1 LWAGI
6 QTVPLLGI
14 FAFLKETYTQIIDNC
29 NLLVVI
35 SVADCMA
42 ACKASRCAVA
52 LLRMKSRFVFRV
64 GITLG
69 FFVASMASSV
79 AKPNVV
85 FVMTDDLNC
94 DLGSYGHPLVQSPNI
109 DRLAEEGVLFE
120 NAYCNYPVCG
130 PSRAS
135 FMTGLY
141 PEQNGV
147 TVLRR
152 MFRNYVPDA
161 VTLSQHF
168 MANGYTSARVG
179 KIYHYDN
186 PRGIGT
192 DGHDDPASW
201 DTKINPRGRDKEE
214 EEKIF
219 SLRPGSF
226 GAALSWLAA
235 EGEDEEQTDGIVA
248 TESIR
253 LLRQYA
259 DAEEPFF
266 LAVGFYKPHTP
277 YVAPKKYFDLYDLS
291 EITVPRIPE
300 YYWDTL
306 PEPARKSVTAFKPQI
321 DLPEEMARKAIHA
334 YYATISFV
342 DAQIGRVM
350 DALEDLGLKEDTIV
364 LFSSD
369 HGYHMGEHG
378 HYQKN
383 TLFENADRVPLIIS
397 APGVTQ
403 SGRRAQGFAEMI
415 DFYRTLSDLAGLSPP
430 LDYVKGISLQPV
442 LRDVSNTVRAN
453 AFTQLINGY
462 TLRTDNFRITQWKVG
477 DPDNLELY
485 DRRRDPEEM
494 RNVARNPEYEQ
505 ELEYLL
511 KVLKGR
517 IADATAR
524 PIGLDLTLPD
534 SSDRG
539 VQKTYD

>member
-1 LWAGI
+1 
-6 QTVPLLGI
+6 
-14 FAFLKETYTQIIDNC
+14 
-29 NLLVVI
+29 
-35 SVADCMA
+35 MA

-52 LLRMKSRFVFRV
+52 LLRMKPKFVFRV

-85 FVMTDDLNC
+85 FIMTDDLNC
-94 DLGSYGHPLVQSPNI
+94 DLGRYEHPLVQSPNI

-201 DTKINPRGRDKEE
+201 DTKINPLGRDKEE

-226 GAALSWLAA
+226 GATLSWLAA

-300 YYWDTL
+300 DYWDTL

-397 APGVTQ
+397 VPGVTQ

-430 LDYVKGISLQPV
+430 PDYVKGISLQPV

-462 TLRTDNFRITQWKVG
+462 TLRTDNFRITQWKVD

-524 PIGLDLTLPD
+524 PIGLDFTLPD

>member
-1 LWAGI
+1 MAD
-6 QTVPLLGI
+6 
-14 FAFLKETYTQIIDNC
+14 Y
-29 NLLVVI
+29 NLSVVI

-42 ACKASRCAVA
+42 ACKASRCAA
-52 LLRMKSRFVFRV
+52 LLFRMKPRFVFRV

-69 FFVASMASSV
+69 FLVASISSSV

-85 FVMTDDLNC
+85 FIMTDDLNC

-152 MFRNYVPDA
+152 MFRDYVPDA

-168 MANGYTSARVG
+168 MANGYTAARVG
-179 KIYHYDN
+179 KIFHYDN
-186 PRGIGT
+186 PKGIGT

-226 GAALSWLAA
+226 GATLSWLAA

-259 DAEEPFF
+259 VAEEPFF

-300 YYWDTL
+300 DYLDTL

-321 DLPEEMARKAIHA
+321 DLPEEMARQAIHA

-415 DFYRTLSDLAGLSPP
+415 DFYRTLSDLVGLPP
-430 LDYVKGISLQPV
+430 PPDYVKGVSLQPV
-442 LRDVSNTVRAN
+442 LRDVSNTVRSN

-462 TLRTDNFRITQWKVG
+462 TLRTDNFRITQWRID

-494 RNVARNPEYEQ
+494 RNVARNPDYEQ

-524 PIGLDLTLPD
+524 PMGLDFTLPY

-539 VQKTYD
+539 VQKIYD

>member
-1 LWAGI
+1 MTPG
-6 QTVPLLGI
+6 
-14 FAFLKETYTQIIDNC
+14 FF
-29 NLLVVI
+29 
-35 SVADCMA
+35 
-42 ACKASRCAVA
+42 
-52 LLRMKSRFVFRV
+52 FRI
-64 GITLG
+64 GITIG
-69 FFVASMASSV
+69 FFFASTLSSV
-79 AKPNVV
+79 AKLNVV
-85 FVMTDDLNC
+85 FIMTDDLNC

-152 MFRNYVPDA
+152 MFRDYVPDA

-168 MANGYTSARVG
+168 MADGYTAARVG

-226 GAALSWLAA
+226 GATLSWLAA

-259 DAEEPFF
+259 AAEEPFF

-300 YYWDTL
+300 DYLDTL

-383 TLFENADRVPLIIS
+383 TLFDDADRVPLIIS
-397 APGVTQ
+397 APGVAQ

-415 DFYRTLSDLAGLSPP
+415 DFYRTLSDLVGLPSPP
-430 LDYVKGISLQPV
+430 DYVKGISLKPV
-442 LRDVSNTVRAN
+442 LRDVSNTVRSN

-462 TLRTDNFRITQWKVG
+462 TLRTDNFRITQWKID

-485 DRRRDPEEM
+485 DLRRDPEEM

-505 ELEYLL
+505 EIENLL
-511 KVLKGR
+511 KALEGR

-524 PIGLDLTLPD
+524 PIGLDFTPPD